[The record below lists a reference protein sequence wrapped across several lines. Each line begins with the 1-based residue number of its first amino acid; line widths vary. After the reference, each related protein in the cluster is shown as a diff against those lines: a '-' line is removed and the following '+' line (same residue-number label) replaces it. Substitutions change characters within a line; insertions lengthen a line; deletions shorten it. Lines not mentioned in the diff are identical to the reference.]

1 VKTPPWRH
9 LALAATTTGLLALAA
24 CGSSGGSD
32 PAQPQVAALP
42 GNGASTANQAPAT
55 TVTAGRPQE
64 RLDDTPQQ
72 HEALIHAWDVCLL
85 ANGATTE
92 GATGIAG
99 DRTPIREPIP
109 KQALDACLSK
119 EPLGPPELDPGLNPD
134 YRQDWLADIACL
146 RSHGVMVHLTQDTSA
161 GPNGLAWTFDDNAPP
176 LPPNEPQLEDQCEL
190 SAFSGKK

>member
-1 VKTPPWRH
+1 MT
-9 LALAATTTGLLALAA
+9 AGLLALAA
-24 CGSSGGSD
+24 CGSSDNSA
-32 PAQPQVAALP
+32 PPQVAALP
-42 GNGASTANQAPAT
+42 SSGASSANQAPTT

-64 RLDDTPQQ
+64 RLDDSPQQ

-92 GATGIAG
+92 GATGVAG
-99 DRTPIREPIP
+99 DREAIKEPIP
-109 KQALDACLSK
+109 KQAYDACMSK
-119 EPLGPPELDPGLNPD
+119 EPLGPPELDPSLNPN
-134 YRQDWLADIACL
+134 YRQDWLADISCL

-176 LPPNEPQLEDQCEL
+176 LPSNESQIEDQCEL